1 MKNTQSFGY
10 NNVQAS
16 VMYEVPIGLESN
28 EFDNIIKQI
37 LLLAKEKGLTV
48 KDAQYIFKCCGE
60 LALYS
65 KME

>member
-1 MKNTQSFGY
+1 MGNTQSFGY

-16 VMYEVPIGLESN
+16 AIYEVPIHLESN
-28 EFDNIIKQI
+28 EFDNIIRQI
-37 LLLAKEKGLTV
+37 LLIAKEKGLTV
-48 KDAQYIFKCCGE
+48 KDAQYIFKCCSG